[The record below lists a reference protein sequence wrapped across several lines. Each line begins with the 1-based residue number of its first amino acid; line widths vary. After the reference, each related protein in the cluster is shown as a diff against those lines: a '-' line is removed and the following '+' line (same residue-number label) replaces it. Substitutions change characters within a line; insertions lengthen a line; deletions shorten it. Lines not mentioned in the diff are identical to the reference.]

1 MHIFT
6 LFKRKMIKI
15 KTKRLKV
22 FHVGNID
29 GNVNNSKN
37 LEFNID
43 RIGDSFFQLENG
55 RARNFEDLNG
65 CLFLVH

>member
-1 MHIFT
+1 MHTFT

-22 FHVGNID
+22 FHVGNRD

-55 RARNFEDLNG
+55 GARNFEDLNG